1 MKRDYFKDW
10 NYKKHAKTVTAIYAI
25 AYLADMTL
33 GYVLAKKVFN
43 GETLRNKKAV
53 K

>member
-10 NYKKHAKTVTAIYAI
+10 NYKKHAKTVTAIYAV

-33 GYVLAKKVFN
+33 GYVLAKKIFN
-43 GETLRNKKAV
+43 REMQKNKKAIR
-53 K
+53 